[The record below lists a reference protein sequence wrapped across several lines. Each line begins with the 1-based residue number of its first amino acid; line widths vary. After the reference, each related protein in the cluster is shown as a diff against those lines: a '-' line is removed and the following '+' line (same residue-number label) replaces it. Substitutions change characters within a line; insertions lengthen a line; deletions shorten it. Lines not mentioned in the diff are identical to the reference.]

1 MTRIIVLGV
10 VLLFVIGFGFLTL
23 TVISRQG
30 GLTFAS
36 LLSLLIVVLL
46 GVGVVGALRNPPPK

>member
-10 VLLFVIGFGFLTL
+10 VLLFVIGFAFLTL

>member
-1 MTRIIVLGV
+1 MTRIIVLSV
-10 VLLFVIGFGFLTL
+10 VLLFVIGFAFLTL
-23 TVISRQG
+23 TVISSQG

>member
-10 VLLFVIGFGFLTL
+10 VLLFVIGFAFLTL
-23 TVISRQG
+23 TVISNQG

>member
-1 MTRIIVLGV
+1 MTRIIVLSV
-10 VLLFVIGFGFLTL
+10 VLLFVIGFAFLTL
-23 TVISRQG
+23 TVISDQG

>member
-1 MTRIIVLGV
+1 MTRIIVLSV
-10 VLLFVIGFGFLTL
+10 VLLFVIGFAFLTL
-23 TVISRQG
+23 TVISNQG

>member
-1 MTRIIVLGV
+1 MTRIVVLGV
-10 VLLFVIGFGFLTL
+10 VLLFVIGFAFLTL
-23 TVISRQG
+23 TVISDQG

>member
-10 VLLFVIGFGFLTL
+10 VLLFVIGFAFLTIA
-23 TVISRQG
+23 VISSQG